1 MRDDE
6 DGEETPFESSD
17 IVTWSAPAD
26 GTRVLVARLCV
37 PSVAGMAPDGASA
50 ADAAELDASLR
61 FLTRVLRSAP
71 SFAAALAA
79 CDVSAA
85 VPPGA
90 PATARSPRSP
100 RWSRGAPLTAPPG
113 RRAPSPGRRAG

>member
-1 MRDDE
+1 M
-6 DGEETPFESSD
+6 
-17 IVTWSAPAD
+17 
-26 GTRVLVARLCV
+26 ARLCV
-37 PSVAGMAPDGASA
+37 LSVAGMAPDGASA

-90 PATARSPRSP
+90 PATAL
-100 RWSRGAPLTAPPG
+100 GALAAVVTGSTSDGAAWAT
-113 RRAPSPGRRAG
+113 RAVAGRRAG